1 MRLTLVVIAALAV
14 ALAAHAAVDVS
25 LSGPQVSKEGD
36 EQRLISTATL
46 GNEVASY
53 TLVYDRNI
61 RADQPGEATS
71 HWWGWT
77 SGFIPIGM
85 IQPSQANWYWQA
97 FLNWTFDEE
106 SLHQRPAEARRV
118 RSGQDGVIEFAWDT
132 PKVKASL
139 FFALPSGSDKLLVF
153 GQYEPKAPV
162 KTSKLTLICYPTGFG
177 APHNRA
183 VTTALGTQ
191 RDTGAKTLDLTKER
205 WVLYEDVTPDRPG
218 SGSAGLLI
226 GTPDA
231 FANITTPT
239 GGYGLTT
246 TATLKPEARSFALG
260 LYDFPSLPDCQQ
272 TRDYFKAS
280 ADAEAAALDRMAAA
294 VASAGDFALAAPIGA
309 RRLV

>member
-85 IQPSQANWYWQA
+85 TQPSQANWYWQA

-191 RDTGAKTLDLTKER
+191 RDTGAKTLDLTK
-205 WVLYEDVTPDRPG
+205 RPG
-218 SGSAGLLI
+218 FMDFDEPYVTLTGSPSWGAPYSPPKDPPPGF
-226 GTPDA
+226 GMKTRYPC
-231 FANITTPT
+231 NSP
-239 GGYGLTT
+239 
-246 TATLKPEARSFALG
+246 RS
-260 LYDFPSLPDCQQ
+260 S
-272 TRDYFKAS
+272 
-280 ADAEAAALDRMAAA
+280 
-294 VASAGDFALAAPIGA
+294 
-309 RRLV
+309 